1 MSAQTST
8 GLAIT
13 ATLHCLT
20 GCAIGEVLGAVI
32 GAGLNWHNF
41 ATAGLGI
48 ILAFTF
54 GYLLTMRSLSRHGMR
69 PKPAFRVALASDSVS
84 IATMEIVDTAII
96 LLVPG
101 ALAAGPGTLLFWTSL
116 IVSLMV
122 AFSAA
127 VPVNRY
133 LINRGK
139 GHALIH
145 EHHK

>member
-1 MSAQTST
+1 MSGQTSL

-20 GCAIGEVLGAVI
+20 GCAIGEILGAAI
-32 GAGLNWHNF
+32 GAGLNWHNM

-48 ILAFTF
+48 LLAFTF
-54 GYLLTMRSLSRHGMR
+54 GYMLTMRPLLQHGLAPR
-69 PKPAFRVALASDSVS
+69 KAFRVALASDSVS
-84 IATMEIVDTAII
+84 IATMEIVDTTII

-101 ALAAGPGTLLFWTSL
+101 ALAAGPGTVLFWTSL
-116 IVSLMV
+116 MVSLAV
-122 AFSAA
+122 AFVAA

-133 LINRGK
+133 LISRGK
-139 GHALIH
+139 GHALVH